1 MRSLRELGVGNSW
14 SVSFRANHRT
24 FKDKDSRG
32 LLLVISVRRAGALRT
47 DKKLSSIGERNI
59 SSAPLGRPIL
69 GLKAVNDDFGAKRNS
84 IFRKAT
90 PEQNVRS
97 TCFDHPAG
105 HLAIR
110 TLHVDM
116 EPCVAIDQFHLR
128 DHARKADRMAR

>member
-1 MRSLRELGVGNSW
+1 MVSLLAAKSPNIKR
-14 SVSFRANHRT
+14 R
-24 FKDKDSRG
+24 DSRV
-32 LLLVISVRRAGALRT
+32 LLLVISVRRAAPLRA

-59 SSAPLGRPIL
+59 SSASLGRPIL

-116 EPCVAIDQFHLR
+116 EPCMGIDQFHLR
-128 DHARKADRMAR
+128 DHARKVDR